1 MGIVRLRLC
10 ELANGGGLHTAV
22 AGFSVFGRS
31 LLAPDASAKL
41 SYACRPQILFPCYL
55 YSHPLLFLLLEEQLK
70 EVTKQNNDCFSQGHL
85 NFASR
90 ISYHQYLACHC
101 SSGSSKKKNMN
112 FKRWP
117 HR

>member
-22 AGFSVFGRS
+22 AGFSVFGCS

-70 EVTKQNNDCFSQGHL
+70 EVTKQTNDCFSQGHL
-85 NFASR
+85 NFTSR

-101 SSGSSKKKNMN
+101 N
-112 FKRWP
+112 FQFF
-117 HR
+117 

>member
-22 AGFSVFGRS
+22 AGFSVFGCS

-70 EVTKQNNDCFSQGHL
+70 EVTKQNNDCFAQGHL
-85 NFASR
+85 NFTSR

-101 SSGSSKKKNMN
+101 SAGSSKKKKYE
-112 FKRWP
+112 F
-117 HR
+117 